1 MLRISELKDLNVP
14 MYPEISVKNLWD
26 VFKHKD
32 DVIRY
37 FPDYSETQQPE
48 RRYLINILK
57 TIEYDYMVK
66 VIDNAHKVRNVDS
79 NIEKSQVIEIK
90 PSLLDEMLN
99 AKFNSSNHDAHYS
112 FRYKRKSYISFEKV
126 CQPDIRKKRKKN
138 FCFTQLIW

>member
-14 MYPEISVKNLWD
+14 MYPEISVNNLWE
-26 VFKHKD
+26 VYKSKD
-32 DVIRY
+32 DVIKY

-48 RRYLINILK
+48 RRYLINIFK
-57 TIEYDYMVK
+57 TIENDYMIK

-79 NIEKSQVIEIK
+79 NIEKSQVIEKK

-99 AKFNSSNHDAHYS
+99 AKFNFSNHDARYS

-126 CQPDIRKKRKKN
+126 
-138 FCFTQLIW
+138 